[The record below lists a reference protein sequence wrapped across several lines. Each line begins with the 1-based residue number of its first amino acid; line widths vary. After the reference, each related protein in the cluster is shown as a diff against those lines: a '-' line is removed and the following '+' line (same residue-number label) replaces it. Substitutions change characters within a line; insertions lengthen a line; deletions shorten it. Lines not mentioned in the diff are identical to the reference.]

1 MADQADQRSDEAPM
15 ADQQQATAING
26 RLSLNSTTT
35 RHTTQIPSKNTTNVT
50 DIAPPANPVNSY
62 FASLLKHY
70 AQSSDKVTPYLF
82 AQLGK
87 DYRSGQSDEQSF
99 YMAGYRLLF
108 ETNATHLA
116 AGLRAF
122 LPSVWG
128 ELELGWLHE
137 EIENDSKRDRETA
150 RENIGDLARLMEN
163 FAKASDVSI
172 ESPAAVRGLDLEA
185 NPTAPAAEKKR
196 KPIRGFR
203 ATYDPISNEIDT
215 PLRLLVPATQGNPT
229 KKSPHHLSPA
239 IRASPSFS
247 RHPIISPSLST
258 TKSTSRRQTKTKTK
272 LPTSPLREVSE
283 PSSPTTPPAT
293 KRESKPLPLA
303 STVRHLGP
311 IYPSTRAVLARS
323 HKPYIHAM
331 CGQRFGH
338 PAEVQRHHNGQS
350 GRPGCWEK
358 SGKPDGEDGQWDRD
372 ASCEIKL
379 SDLEYVK
386 VQEGWV
392 VTSWGSVNVEGV
404 REGEDEDDK
413 VGGTVEALIA
423 ETGKGKKRK
432 AVAKSKPVV
441 EVDARVESED
451 SSEDAEG
458 SDESPEPEAPKA
470 KRQKVVKTEK
480 GGSDA
485 AVRAAALGLRT
496 RK

>member
-1 MADQADQRSDEAPM
+1 M
-15 ADQQQATAING
+15 ADQQQATTVDG
-26 RLSLNSTTT
+26 RLNPDLTIARRSSQT
-35 RHTTQIPSKNTTNVT
+35 PSKNTTNTTNPT
-50 DIAPPANPVNSY
+50 DIAPPAGPVECY

-70 AQSSDKVTPYLF
+70 AQRSDKVTPYLF

-87 DYRSGQSDEQSF
+87 DYRLGQSNEQSF
-99 YMAGYRLLF
+99 YMASYRLLF

-116 AGLRAF
+116 PGLRAF

-128 ELELGWLHE
+128 ELELSWLHE

-203 ATYDPISNEIDT
+203 ATYDPLPDEIET
-215 PLRLLVPATQGNPT
+215 PLRLLVPATQGNST
-229 KKSPHHLSPA
+229 KKSRHHLSPA
-239 IRASPSFS
+239 IRASPSCN
-247 RHPIISPSLST
+247 RHPTISPSLST
-258 TKSTSRRQTKTKTK
+258 TKSTSRKQTKTKTK

-372 ASCEIKL
+372 ASCKIKL
-379 SDLEYVK
+379 SDLEYIK

-404 REGEDEDDK
+404 REGESDEVDGESDE
-413 VGGTVEALIA
+413 VDGGTVEASIA
-423 ETGKGKKRK
+423 ETAKGKKRK

-458 SDESPEPEAPKA
+458 SDESPEPEASKA
-470 KRQKVVKTEK
+470 KRQKVVKTEER
-480 GGSDA
+480 GSDA